1 MNNLEEQE
9 DETYNQEEAK
19 GLKLLVAKG
28 CMGMM
33 REGIQVETPL
43 ESLSSQKLV
52 IKKRKL

>member
-19 GLKLLVAKG
+19 GLTLLVAKG

-43 ESLSSQKLV
+43 ESLSSQKLA
-52 IKKRKL
+52 IKKKKL